1 MNLFNSITLL
11 TSFFTIS
18 SLKECKQKK
27 SIQSTYNYTKP
38 TQFSDSIRTDN
49 LASVGINTKTITEL
63 TNLILVDSFPNIHS
77 LLIAKDGKLVYE
89 NYFAGNDEIS
99 GKKLGKVEHTID
111 DLHDCRSI
119 SKSVTSACIGI
130 AIKQGLIKSVD
141 DPIFI
146 YLKEYEKLFDAKKK
160 EITIRNL
167 LTMTSGL
174 EWDES
179 ISYRDFRNSELRM
192 DLSGNPIKFILS
204 QKVVAD
210 TGTTWNYNGGNTQ
223 LLAEILKNVSG
234 TTLDKFAEKNLF
246 LPLGIKNYQ
255 WLSLTKNMPA
265 AASGLRLRSR
275 DFLKFGLLFMNKG
288 KWGDEE
294 ILPKYWTQTSLST
307 LVNRPNGTSKNDGY
321 GYQFWTYTETIN
333 NKEIAI
339 QEARGNGGQRIFFV
353 KSLNLLVVITA
364 GNYNQWDIINNS
376 HKALVAYIIPS
387 LK

>member
-1 MNLFNSITLL
+1 MNLINSITLL
-11 TSFFTIS
+11 ASFCTIS
-18 SLKECKQKK
+18 SLKECKQKTSK
-27 SIQSTYNYTKP
+27 QPTYNYTKP
-38 TQFSDSIRTDN
+38 IQFSDSIKTDD
-49 LASVGINTKTITEL
+49 LASVGINTKTIAEL
-63 TNLILVDSFPNIHS
+63 IKLILVDSFPNIHS

-89 NYFAGNDEIS
+89 KYFSGNDEIS

-130 AIKQGLIKSVD
+130 AIKQGLIKSID
-141 DPIFI
+141 DPIFL
-146 YLKEYEKLFDAKKK
+146 YLKEHEKLFDNKKK
-160 EITIRNL
+160 KITISNL

-192 DLSGNPIKFILS
+192 DLSANPIKFILG
-204 QKVVAD
+204 QKIVAD

-234 TTLDKFAEKNLF
+234 TTIDKFAEKNLF

-255 WLSLTKNMPA
+255 WLPLTKNMPA

-275 DFLKFGLLFMNKG
+275 DFLKFGLLFMDKG
-288 KWGDEE
+288 KWGDVE
-294 ILPKYWTQTSLST
+294 ILPKDWAEISLST
-307 LVNRPNGTSKNDGY
+307 IVKRPNGTSKNDGY

-333 NKEIAI
+333 NKDIAI